1 MSDIDLYTDNLGIE
15 TIYYLLRKKSEKN
28 KNQIL
33 IEHSL
38 LNNSDFGFSKEYI
51 KNAIKYIPFNEK
63 SNWNYSTFS
72 TSLNKYNIQFPEIL
86 SNSWTA
92 TSIDIDDGI
101 DITNKI
107 FECEDNIDYRIVN
120 NLIKANIILEG
131 DGMFWVFLHVNNQF
145 DENTVVILFS
155 KKEYTQRVT
164 MSLGA
169 FINLEYFKSPDEKGN
184 NFYIFQKQQLIKTY
198 KKKKNENDKY
208 EKKDGC
214 LIKIT
219 IIDEGY
225 ENIKIIAKLNDG
237 EVDNE
242 LIGRIYNPVAN
253 IDNYDQN
260 STNNNNDQKIYKVMI
275 AGNGTSCKVNNF
287 HCETKLK
294 NIFENNRIQMVEGCQ
309 CCHIF

>member
-33 IEHSL
+33 IEHNL

-72 TSLNKYNIQFPEIL
+72 TTLNKYNIQFPEIL

-92 TSIDIDDGI
+92 TSIDVDDGI

-107 FECEDNIDYRIVN
+107 FECEENIDYRIVN

-169 FINLEYFKSPDEKGN
+169 FINLEYFKSSDEKGN
-184 NFYIFQKQQLIKTY
+184 NFYIFQ
-198 KKKKNENDKY
+198 
-208 EKKDGC
+208 
-214 LIKIT
+214 
-219 IIDEGY
+219 
-225 ENIKIIAKLNDG
+225 
-237 EVDNE
+237 
-242 LIGRIYNPVAN
+242 
-253 IDNYDQN
+253 
-260 STNNNNDQKIYKVMI
+260 
-275 AGNGTSCKVNNF
+275 
-287 HCETKLK
+287 
-294 NIFENNRIQMVEGCQ
+294 
-309 CCHIF
+309 